1 MSKLETV
8 GPTSVERMSETD
20 LVVTRVFAA
29 PVASVFRAWT
39 TPDLFKLWWAPQS
52 MGVPILD
59 VQMDLRVGGR
69 YSVTFGH
76 DPAEA
81 MTFFGDYVEVEP
93 NARLVWTN
101 DESGETTIT
110 TVTFTPDPAG
120 TRLVLHEAYPSK
132 EALDEACIGMEGS
145 MPEQFLQL
153 DALLARMVEAG

>member
-1 MSKLETV
+1 MGKLETV
-8 GPTSVERMSETD
+8 GPTSVERISETD
-20 LVVTRVFAA
+20 LVITRVFAA
-29 PVASVFRAWT
+29 PVERVFDAWT
-39 TPDLFKLWWAPQS
+39 RPELFKLWWAPQS

-59 VQMDLRVGGR
+59 CQMDLRVGGR

-76 DPAEA
+76 NPSEA
-81 MTFFGDYVEVEP
+81 MTFFGDYVEVVP

-110 TVTFTPDPAG
+110 TVTFQDDPGG

-132 EALDEACIGMEGS
+132 EALDDACIGMEGS

-153 DALLARMVEAG
+153 DALLAQLETAA